1 MFLFQSIQNLFYILN
16 ILHISN
22 ICIIKNKYNEKK
34 REKSQNGDK
43 YKRCIK
49 TGTKIS
55 LSMFLNCSYIL
66 KKNFSFMFFYKLGPY
81 KKKRVYMMKL
91 KNNHKK
97 YISSKTFY
105 LPNFL
110 FLPTQSY
117 FLAAEGRWA
126 GRFVTPCLIY
136 ISIVNT
142 CHQVNLLLT
151 YY

>member
-1 MFLFQSIQNLFYILN
+1 
-16 ILHISN
+16 
-22 ICIIKNKYNEKK
+22 
-34 REKSQNGDK
+34 
-43 YKRCIK
+43 
-49 TGTKIS
+49 
-55 LSMFLNCSYIL
+55 
-66 KKNFSFMFFYKLGPY
+66 
-81 KKKRVYMMKL
+81 MKL

-117 FLAAEGRWA
+117 FLAAEGRWT

-151 YY
+151 YYW